1 MKQRTLLFLLFISCF
16 SFKKAN
22 AQFYKFFKNLSSLE
36 TESSAI
42 ELDQG
47 FVFGF
52 TESSNDKNFHEN
64 ILLIKTSGSGNII
77 WSKRYDAGTGTS
89 LHLMEMMRTA
99 DNKILISGLCGPDNK
114 YYRSPRCIIKLNAAG
129 NILWAKKYTKSTIYD
144 SKGLVQLK
152 DSSFVFSLLT
162 AENSPAIVQI
172 NDTGKILAAFKVD
185 NRHFQYI
192 NSITPVGNK
201 TSVIVGDSNTVN
213 INFKTGA
220 ISGQKQYNTSCQ
232 FTSLLSTVCKNG
244 DIVYLAGRNSGGLL
258 KGNSRIYRTTAD
270 GNLLWAKNI
279 DAFFDSSN
287 SIFSRFDIV
296 LQISVHEDIN
306 GNIVA
311 FVLAESTQSLMV
323 VFDANGK
330 YLYNRLFYTRYS
342 FIKETT
348 DGSYL
353 HCTPAFYNPSANTIL
368 SNRFLSNLSDCDSTI
383 IVKITKGTDSAA
395 PLNKLIFSN
404 AKIKAVDIPV
414 TSKDT
419 IIQANVLCDLSLQGE
434 RNGRKR
440 EMPVDILPNPATSFI
455 SVKTPADLPFNI
467 YSMDGLLKIRS
478 VTNHPTDI
486 SSLKPGV
493 YFISILIKD
502 EVVRKL
508 IIKR

>member
-1 MKQRTLLFLLFISCF
+1 LKQRTLLFLLFISCF
-16 SFKKAN
+16 SVNKAN

-129 NILWAKKYTKSTIYD
+129 NIIWAKKYTKSTIYD

-220 ISGQKQYNTSCQ
+220 ISGQKQYNTSGQ

-296 LQISVHEDIN
+296 LQVSVHEDIN

-311 FVLAESTQSLMV
+311 FVLAESTHSLMV
-323 VFDANGK
+323 VF
-330 YLYNRLFYTRYS
+330 
-342 FIKETT
+342 
-348 DGSYL
+348 
-353 HCTPAFYNPSANTIL
+353 
-368 SNRFLSNLSDCDSTI
+368 
-383 IVKITKGTDSAA
+383 
-395 PLNKLIFSN
+395 N
-404 AKIKAVDIPV
+404 A
-414 TSKDT
+414 
-419 IIQANVLCDLSLQGE
+419 
-434 RNGRKR
+434 
-440 EMPVDILPNPATSFI
+440 
-455 SVKTPADLPFNI
+455 
-467 YSMDGLLKIRS
+467 
-478 VTNHPTDI
+478 
-486 SSLKPGV
+486 
-493 YFISILIKD
+493 
-502 EVVRKL
+502 
-508 IIKR
+508 